1 MVTTR
6 AASKRPKRNKS
17 PNIPK
22 AKSPLTKQSKKH
34 RDSNNENKEQGLVQA
49 QAQARNPRKRKEPP
63 TAQPTPITNRKRP
76 KPEPAKPSPAK
87 DSKGNADEDIVIV
100 INRAPVLHLWSA
112 CVTRFLHRRL
122 SWSTCLS
129 AGKAISAI
137 CAVSKGRSV
146 GVFEKP
152 EETEERKREKE
163 ERRKMMAALEE
174 VEVMGFRL
182 RLERKG
188 EERLVVMGG
197 RTMDGVEEGLRRK
210 FGDTYERLREVME
223 KGLESW
229 KGEEE
234 ELDRRAF
241 GMYEVFRP
249 SVQQG
254 QRGWGKKG
262 ELRLSSVENVVK
274 RDGA

>member
-6 AASKRPKRNKS
+6 AASKQTKQTTL

-22 AKSPLTKQSKKH
+22 AKSPPTKSSKKH
-34 RDSNNENKEQGLVQA
+34 RDSNSNNNNEKQEQG
-49 QAQARNPRKRKEPP
+49 QAQARNLRKRKEPP
-63 TAQPTPITNRKRP
+63 TLLTPITNRKRP

-87 DSKGNADEDIVIV
+87 DKKSNTDEDIVT

-112 CVTRFLHRRL
+112 CVTHFLHHRL
-122 SWSTCLS
+122 SWSSCLS

-137 CAVSKGRSV
+137 CALSKGRSV
-146 GVFEKP
+146 GVFEKA

-163 ERRKMMAALEE
+163 ERRKKMVGLEE

-182 RLERKG
+182 RLTG
-188 EERLVVMGG
+188 EADERLVVMSG
-197 RTMDGVEEGLRRK
+197 RTMGGEEEGLMRK
-210 FGDTYERLREVME
+210 FGGMYKQVRDVME
-223 KGLESW
+223 MGLESW

-249 SVQQG
+249 SVKQG
-254 QRGWGKKG
+254 QGGWGKKG
-262 ELRLSSVENVVK
+262 ELKLSKVESVVK
-274 RDGA
+274 RDGG